1 MKASI
6 ALLLPLFF
14 FSSASQAAIPTGM
27 TVNLQPIVGYSFEK
41 KSNPDRKERVF
52 IYGAR
57 VTAGYRILS
66 AEGEYTRGNSDA
78 EYTAIDLHIKELS
91 EKARVGIRSTY
102 DLASLLSFTLR
113 GGGEANRTTTERTT
127 AGVTTK
133 SQSPTNLDPYLGAG
147 LGIHLGPVISLNAEA
162 VATIKDVHDLK
173 KNEYT
178 TTIGFTLSIL

>member
-1 MKASI
+1 
-6 ALLLPLFF
+6 
-14 FSSASQAAIPTGM
+14 M
-27 TVNLQPIVGYSFEK
+27 TVNLQPIVGYSFER

-66 AEGEYTRGNSDA
+66 AEGEYTRGDSDA
-78 EYTAIDLHIKELS
+78 TYTAQDLRIKELS

-113 GGGEANRTTTERTT
+113 GGGEANRTTTERTI

-133 SQSPTNLDPYLGAG
+133 SKSPTNLDPYIGAG
-147 LGIHLGPVISLNAEA
+147 LGVHLGSVVTLNAEA
-162 VATIKDVHDLK
+162 VATIKDVHDLN

-178 TTIGFTLSIL
+178 TTLGFTLSIL